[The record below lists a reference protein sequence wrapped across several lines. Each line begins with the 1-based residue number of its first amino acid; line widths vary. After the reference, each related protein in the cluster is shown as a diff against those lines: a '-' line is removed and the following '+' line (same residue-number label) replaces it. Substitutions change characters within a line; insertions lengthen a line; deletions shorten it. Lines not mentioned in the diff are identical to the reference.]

1 MNLQTFFTLLIVGAI
16 VGLVASFTGKGKAAG
31 LPVNLVV
38 SVAGAFIGWFVFT
51 EVSRTA
57 LMVLF
62 SIGGSLALLWFVRAL
77 KK

>member
-1 MNLQTFFTLLIVGAI
+1 MTLQLFLTLLVVGAI
-16 VGLVASFTGKGKAAG
+16 VGLVASFAGKSKASG

-38 SVAGAFIGWFVFT
+38 SIAGAFIGWFVFT
-51 EVSRTA
+51 EVSHTA

-62 SIGGSLALLWFVRAL
+62 SIGGSLSLLWLVRAL

>member
-1 MNLQTFFTLLIVGAI
+1 MTLQIFFTLLVVGAV
-16 VGLVASFTGKGKAAG
+16 VGLVASFAGKSKASG

-38 SVAGAFIGWFVFT
+38 AIAGAFIGWFVFT

-62 SIGGSLALLWFVRAL
+62 SIGGSLLLLWFVRAL

>member
-1 MNLQTFFTLLIVGAI
+1 MTLQLFLTLLMVGAV
-16 VGLVASFTGKGKAAG
+16 VGLVASFAGKSKASG

-38 SVAGAFIGWFVFT
+38 SIAGAFIGWFVFT

-62 SIGGSLALLWFVRAL
+62 SIGGSLSLLWLVRAL

>member
-1 MNLQTFFTLLIVGAI
+1 MTLQLFLTLLVVGAV
-16 VGLVASFTGKGKAAG
+16 VGLVASFAGKGKASG
-31 LPVNLVV
+31 LPVNLVLGI
-38 SVAGAFIGWFVFT
+38 AGAFIGWFVFT

-62 SIGGSLALLWFVRAL
+62 SIGGSLSLLWLVRAL